1 MKERRDVALPQIAA
15 KRRESIEGAG
25 GSGRV
30 STTALATI
38 VGSAA
43 ITKESM
49 GWWLG
54 DSRRP
59 DGFSSSLLPVIPLL
73 TLLPSSPP
81 PALCSATGSDERRDD
96 SRHHYPDCHPT

>member
-15 KRRESIEGAG
+15 KRRESIEGV

-38 VGSAA
+38 VGSAT

-59 DGFSSSLLPVIPLL
+59 DGFSSFLLPVIRHPSPYTYTPSLIPAPCPLF
-73 TLLPSSPP
+73 
-81 PALCSATGSDERRDD
+81 C
-96 SRHHYPDCHPT
+96 YWV